1 MIQKELLKQVI
12 LDNRKDVERQVVI
25 RRDFPMEDFS
35 NYVLVGVRRAGKSFL
50 LYQQIQENLRKGIS
64 WNQML
69 YINFEDERLMGME
82 AADLNLILEVH
93 GSMSSQ
99 RPMLFMDEIQ
109 NITGWEKFARRLADN
124 KYKVYITGSNA
135 KMLSRDVATTL
146 GGRYMT
152 VNVFP
157 YNFKEY
163 LQANGV
169 ASDPLYFSST
179 EGKGNIQRLFD
190 EYMHFGG
197 FPEAAVLT
205 AKRDYLNS
213 VYQKIFLGDIAMRH
227 NIGNTFA
234 LRMIFR
240 KIAESLKQP
249 LSYTRLTNII
259 KTTGVKV
266 GKNTI
271 INYVD
276 HAQEALLILSV
287 KNIADNLTE
296 RETNPKYYF
305 IDNGIISLLAIDIET
320 SLLENLVAVELLRRY
335 GTDDRVF
342 FYNKNVEVDFYIPD
356 QALAIQVSYN
366 PHATLDTWTRETNA
380 LCKLSARLECRRL
393 LILTFEEENK
403 VEVNGHSI
411 EVVPV
416 WKWLLE

>member
-1 MIQKELLKQVI
+1 MQKELLKQVI

-64 WNQML
+64 WDQMV
-69 YINFEDERLMGME
+69 YINFEDERLMGMDV
-82 AADLNLILEVH
+82 ADLNLILEVH
-93 GSMSSQ
+93 GSISSQ

-109 NITGWEKFARRLADN
+109 NINGWEKFARRLADN
-124 KYKVYITGSNA
+124 KYKVFITGSNA

-169 ASDPLYFSST
+169 VSDPLYFSST

-197 FPEAAVLT
+197 FPEAAALT

-249 LSYTRLTNII
+249 LSYSRLTNII

-276 HAQEALLILSV
+276 HAQEAMLILSV

-320 SLLENLVAVELLRRY
+320 SLLENLVAIELLRRY

-342 FYNKNVEVDFYIPD
+342 FYNKNVEVDFYIPE
-356 QALAIQVSYN
+356 QALAIQVSYH